1 MFEAVEFDLI
11 LFLDHLSTFAFALV
25 GARIAAMRNMD
36 YGGLLVVA
44 AVAALSGGTFR
55 NLILDIKP
63 AWLDQPSLLLAV
75 VLAVLLTIA
84 FNWVKPVGTFVQLLD
99 SLGLAVAS
107 IAGVALAL
115 QFETAIIPAVVLG
128 VISGVLG
135 GLIRDLLA
143 QVEPTLLHRET
154 NGTSAFLGVAG
165 YVVSTEIGLNAEI
178 ASVLAGAMVFGFR
191 SLSIKFNWHLPR
203 LTRSQWK

>member
-1 MFEAVEFDLI
+1 MVDLVDFDLI

-55 NLILDIKP
+55 NLILDVKP
-63 AWLDQPSLLLAV
+63 VWLDQPSLLLAV
-75 VLAVLLTIA
+75 VLAVLLTIT
-84 FNWVKPVGTFVQLLD
+84 FNWVKPVGNFVQLLD
-99 SLGLAVAS
+99 SIGLAVAS

-115 QFETAIIPAVVLG
+115 QYETAIVPAIVLG

-154 NGTSAFLGVAG
+154 NGTSAFLGVVA
-165 YVVSTEIGLNAEI
+165 YVVATEIGISEAISSAI
-178 ASVLAGAMVFGFR
+178 AGIMVFGFR
-191 SLSIKFNWHLPR
+191 SLSIRFNWHLPKLGR
-203 LTRSQWK
+203 N

>member
-1 MFEAVEFDLI
+1 MVDFVDFDLI

-63 AWLDQPSLLLAV
+63 VWLDQPSLLLAV
-75 VLAVLLTIA
+75 VLAVLLTIT
-84 FNWVKPVGTFVQLLD
+84 FNWVKPVGNFVQLLD
-99 SLGLAVAS
+99 SIGLAVAS

-115 QFETAIIPAVVLG
+115 QYETAIIPAIVLG

-154 NGTSAFLGVAG
+154 NGTSAFLGVVA
-165 YVVSTEIGLNAEI
+165 YVVATEIGISEAI
-178 ASVLAGAMVFGFR
+178 SSAVAGIMVFGFR
-191 SLSIKFNWHLPR
+191 SLSIRFNWHLPKLGR
-203 LTRSQWK
+203 K

>member
-1 MFEAVEFDLI
+1 MVDLVDFDLI

-55 NLILDIKP
+55 NLILDVKP
-63 AWLDQPSLLLAV
+63 VWLDQPSLLLAV
-75 VLAVLLTIA
+75 VLAVLLTIT
-84 FNWVKPVGTFVQLLD
+84 FNWVKPVGNFVQLLD
-99 SLGLAVAS
+99 SIGLAVAS

-115 QFETAIIPAVVLG
+115 QYETAIIPAIVLG

-154 NGTSAFLGVAG
+154 NGTSAFLGVVA
-165 YVVSTEIGLNAEI
+165 YVVATEIGISEAISSAI
-178 ASVLAGAMVFGFR
+178 AGIMVFGFR
-191 SLSIKFNWHLPR
+191 SLSIRFNWHLPKLGR
-203 LTRSQWK
+203 K

>member
-1 MFEAVEFDLI
+1 MVDFVDFDLI

-55 NLILDIKP
+55 NLILDIEP
-63 AWLDQPSLLLAV
+63 AWLAQPSLLLAV
-75 VLAVLLTIA
+75 VLAVLLTIT
-84 FNWVKPVGTFVQLLD
+84 FKWVKPVGNFVQLLD
-99 SLGLAVAS
+99 SIGLAVAS

-115 QFETAIIPAVVLG
+115 QSETAIIPAIVLG

-154 NGTSAFLGVAG
+154 NGTSAFLGVVA
-165 YVVSTEIGLNAEI
+165 YVVATEIGISEAISSAI
-178 ASVLAGAMVFGFR
+178 AGIMVFGFR
-191 SLSIKFNWHLPR
+191 SLSIRFNWHLPKLGR
-203 LTRSQWK
+203 N